1 MPSVTNPYPGPHAV
15 GNGPVVGPG
24 ESVEVSDEEA
34 ESLVAQGW
42 KRVADHPAFVA
53 VPARARKAD
62 VPEPEV
68 STDAGPASPGE
79 EKE

>member
-1 MPSVTNPYPGPHAV
+1 MPSVINPHPDAHSI

-24 ESVEVSDEEA
+24 EAVEVSDEEY

-42 KRVADHPAFVA
+42 KRVPEPIAFVA
-53 VPARARKAD
+53 APARARKAD